1 MDGSA
6 APRGTPGL
14 MKRRHL
20 IAGFAA
26 LSAGV
31 IRPAMAAGLAA
42 APAPLATPVKLTVG
56 VAKVAHLAPLA
67 DLPAVLAPMG
77 VEVSYAEFVR
87 YADSR
92 TAMASGSL
100 DMAAM
105 AAGDLPLVVSQGVT
119 SVVGLTGV
127 ASSAKH
133 PIVRNG
139 VTCDT
144 WQDLMKLR
152 LGVPPGSA
160 VWYQFVAK
168 LTELG
173 YRYDQFKPVN
183 IQGAGPNFAQ
193 ALQRGDVDAYI
204 NAEPTESMPEIGGF
218 GGPAAKLDYSD
229 SKAVGPELGLLT
241 ASKPALANKSEAVRR
256 FLWAYLTRE
265 RALAADQAAYAL
277 AIQKWCGLDA
287 PIAALIAG
295 KIKLG
300 GVVDGRQIVQLAS
313 FLAATGIIQRDV
325 SATVGAYFDPAPVQ
339 SVMAG

>member
-1 MDGSA
+1 
-6 APRGTPGL
+6 

-20 IAGFAA
+20 
-26 LSAGV
+26 L
-31 IRPAMAAGLAA
+31 AGLAA
-42 APAPLATPVKLTVG
+42 LPAAGAFRPATAAGLVAQPAPLATPVKLTVG
-56 VAKVAHLAPLA
+56 VAKVAHLSPFA
-67 DLPAVLAPMG
+67 DLPAILAPLG
-77 VEVSYAEFVR
+77 VEVTFAEFVR

-100 DMAAM
+100 DVATM

-119 SVVGLTGV
+119 SVVGLMGV

-133 PIVRNG
+133 PIIRNG
-139 VTCDT
+139 MICDT

-204 NAEPTESMPEIGGF
+204 NAEPTDSMPEIGGY
-218 GGPAAKLDYSD
+218 GGPATKIDYSD
-229 SKAVGPELGLLT
+229 SRSVGSELGLLT
-241 ASKPALANKSEAVRR
+241 ASKPALAGKGEAVRR
-256 FLWAYLTRE
+256 FLWAYLTQE
-265 RALAADQAAYAL
+265 RVLSADKAAYAL
-277 AIQKWCGLDA
+277 AIQKWCGLDPA
-287 PIAALIAG
+287 ISTLIAG

-300 GVVDGRQIVQLAS
+300 GVVDGPQLVRLAS
-313 FLAATGIIQRDV
+313 FLTATGIIQRDV
-325 SATVGAYFDPAPVQ
+325 SASVGAYFDPAPVQ
-339 SVMAG
+339 SVMISR

>member
-1 MDGSA
+1 
-6 APRGTPGL
+6 

-20 IAGFAA
+20 LASLAA
-26 LSAGV
+26 LPAASA

-42 APAPLATPVKLTVG
+42 QPAPLSTPVKLTVG
-56 VAKVAHLAPLA
+56 VAKVAHLAPFA

-77 VEVSYAEFVR
+77 VEVDYAEFVR

-127 ASSAKH
+127 ATSAKH
-133 PIVRNG
+133 PIIRNG

-204 NAEPTESMPEIGGF
+204 NAEPTDSMPEIGGY
-218 GGPAAKLDYSD
+218 GGPAAKIDYSD

-241 ASKPALANKSEAVRR
+241 ASKPALANKGEAVRR
-256 FLWAYLTRE
+256 FLWAYLTHE
-265 RALAADQAAYAL
+265 RALAADKAAYAL
-277 AIQKWCGLDA
+277 GIQKWCGLDA
-287 PIAALIAG
+287 PISTLIAG

-300 GVVDGRQIVQLAS
+300 GVVDGPQLVRLAS
-313 FLAATGIIQRDV
+313 FLAGTGIIQRDV
-325 SATVGAYFDPAPVQ
+325 SASVGAYFDPAPVQ